1 MNTQDYR
8 TSIKVSASAHE
19 AFECIINVTTWWT
32 ENLEGNTHNLND
44 EFTVQFG
51 DVHYSKQKIEEII
64 PGKKV
69 VWLVTESN
77 LSFVANKQ
85 EWTNT
90 KIIFEI
96 DNHDCETQIQFTHVG
111 LVPAFECFDACSNAW
126 SQYIQQSLLSLVN
139 TGQGQPTKKEIVSP
153 G

>member
-1 MNTQDYR
+1 MQDYQ
-8 TSIKVSASAHE
+8 TMITVIASPFE
-19 AFECIINVTTWWT
+19 AFESINNVKKWWT

-69 VWLVTESN
+69 VWLVTESK

-90 KIIFEI
+90 KVIFEI
-96 DNHDCETQIQFTHVG
+96 EDKGGQTQIQFMHIG
-111 LVPAFECFDACSNAW
+111 LVPATECFDACSNAW
-126 SQYIQQSLLSLVN
+126 SQYIHQSLLSLVN
-139 TGQGQPTKKEIVSP
+139 TGQGQPTRKDVVSP
-153 G
+153 GKI